1 MKDHWEK
8 KMTKIKG
15 KIIPRSWIKR
25 LNTTKMAEISKLIYR
40 FNATPIKIPA
50 AFFFFNRN

>member
-40 FNATPIKIPA
+40 FNATPIKISL
-50 AFFFFNRN
+50 AFFTEIK